1 MRPERRKC
9 GACRICCVVL
19 DVEALN
25 KKQDEAC
32 RHLCRKGCGIY
43 SERPGACRDFTCAW
57 LNGLLGPADRPDR
70 TKHVIW
76 STALGSDSGATL
88 HCLQCN
94 IAAGAKR
101 HKKTIRW
108 LMDKSFVVP
117 VTIVEGTH
125 NELYHYGAHIVS
137 WENHQFIR
145 LDFDEAGKRIIGA
158 RVVDKAEAVP
168 DAEARKNW
176 EAAMHQ
182 GSAPE
187 DDPELEA
194 ERQEFVKRKAADWLD
209 G

>member
-1 MRPERRKC
+1 
-9 GACRICCVVL
+9 VVL

-76 STALGSDSGATL
+76 STAL
-88 HCLQCN
+88 
-94 IAAGAKR
+94 
-101 HKKTIRW
+101 IRW